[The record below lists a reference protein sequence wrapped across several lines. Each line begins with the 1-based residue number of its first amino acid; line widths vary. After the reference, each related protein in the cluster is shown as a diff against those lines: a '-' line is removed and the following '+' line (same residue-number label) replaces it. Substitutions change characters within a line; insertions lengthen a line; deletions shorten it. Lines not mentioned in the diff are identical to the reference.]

1 MIAYCA
7 ECGTEL
13 NRPPSGFKR
22 AGMKA
27 FCCQAHHYSYY
38 RNNPT
43 YRMKNRKY
51 TIEQQEYVRT
61 HYLGTCDSARQI
73 SQDLDIPFRHIFY
86 LVKKVGVGNRLKKV
100 KPWTKYEEE
109 ELTNE
114 ITRLSIITIAGKHK
128 RSPIAIKS
136 RLQHLGILRKGRDGW
151 YNGQDICEIFGV
163 TSGWLT
169 RRIRDG
175 FIKAEQRGGQLC
187 ITKEDLI
194 TYIRENPH
202 SIDRRKIDIFYFID
216 LLVGVD
222 VKVSIN
228 EPVRKPIVYVK
239 RKPTTYGLFISEQIK
254 QGKCKTISEA
264 AKLWKSRKGQV
275 VLA

>member
-1 MIAYCA
+1 M
-7 ECGTEL
+7 T
-13 NRPPSGFKR
+13 
-22 AGMKA
+22 
-27 FCCQAHHYSYY
+27 
-38 RNNPT
+38 
-43 YRMKNRKY
+43 
-51 TIEQQEYVRT
+51 
-61 HYLGTCDSARQI
+61 
-73 SQDLDIPFRHIFY
+73 
-86 LVKKVGVGNRLKKV
+86 
-100 KPWTKYEEE
+100 
-109 ELTNE
+109 
-114 ITRLSIITIAGKHK
+114 
-128 RSPIAIKS
+128 S
-136 RLQHLGILRKGRDGW
+136 R
-151 YNGQDICEIFGV
+151 
-163 TSGWLT
+163 WLT
-169 RRIRDG
+169 RTIRDG